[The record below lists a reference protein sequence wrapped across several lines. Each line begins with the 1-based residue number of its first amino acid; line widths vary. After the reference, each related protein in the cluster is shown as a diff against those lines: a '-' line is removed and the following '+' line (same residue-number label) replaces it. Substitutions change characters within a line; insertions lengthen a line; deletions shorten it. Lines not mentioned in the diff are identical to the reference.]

1 MCRMPEEPMTV
12 DQPPTADAGAKPAK
26 PSPPW
31 PTVAFREHPWRWVIN
46 KVQEL
51 LISIP
56 FSHVF
61 LLAWIAVYYILTQ
74 SPVLNPL
81 VKAFGYHGSMKQWW
95 DTLLSNHLHVLSAH
109 AWKDWRHIFR
119 SGGEAYLGSLMVLF
133 FTFNP
138 YKHKFKRLHSYWQV
152 PPRGVLALLL
162 AIPLFVGLGL
172 LVHHAQHWL
181 HTGVLAPAINA
192 HPNLAQKLYTD
203 TWTTKL
209 VVFVSLFIGRRPM
222 FGVFDF
228 IMRRFAERRVA
239 AGKHAHFWH
248 TAPYRAMVRTINEEE
263 GADTVRARRAQ
274 QSNVVGRLELATVL
288 LVVGLAGYGIY
299 ILQHFART

>member
-1 MCRMPEEPMTV
+1 L
-12 DQPPTADAGAKPAK
+12 
-26 PSPPW
+26 
-31 PTVAFREHPWRWVIN
+31 PTVAFKEHPWRWVIN

-95 DTLLSNHLHVLSAH
+95 DTLLSSHLHVLSARS
-109 AWKDWRHIFR
+109 WKDWRHIFR

-138 YKHKFKRLHSYWQV
+138 FKHKFKRLHSYWQL

-181 HTGVLAPAINA
+181 HTGVLAPTINA

-248 TAPYRAMVRTINEEE
+248 TAPYRAMVRTITEEE
-263 GADTVRARRAQ
+263 GANAVRARRAQ
-274 QSNVVGRLELATVL
+274 QSNVVGRLELATVV

>member
-1 MCRMPEEPMTV
+1 MSAAPVQTPAPAAT
-12 DQPPTADAGAKPAK
+12 GKPD
-26 PSPPW
+26 SRQLPW
-31 PTVAFREHPWRWVIN
+31 PTCTFKDHPWRWTIN
-46 KVQEL
+46 KAQEL

-61 LLAWIAVYYILTQ
+61 LLAWIAIYYIVTQ

-81 VKAFGYHGSMKQWW
+81 VRAFGYHGSMKQWW
-95 DTLLSNHLHVLSAH
+95 DTLLSSHIHLLSAR

-119 SGGEAYLGSLMVLF
+119 SGGEAYLGSLTVLF

-138 YKHKFKRLHSYWQV
+138 YKHNFKRLRSYWQL
-152 PPRGVLALLL
+152 PPRAVTALLL
-162 AIPLFVGLGL
+162 AIPLFVAFGL

-181 HTGVLAPAINA
+181 QTGVLAPSINA

-203 TWTTKL
+203 SWTTKL
-209 VVFVSLFIGRRPM
+209 VVVVSVFIGRRPM

-239 AGKHAHFWH
+239 AGKRAHVWH
-248 TAPYRAMVRTINEEE
+248 TAAYRATVRTITEKE
-263 GADTVRARRAQ
+263 GVDAIRARREQ
-274 QSNVVGRLELATVL
+274 QSSLVRGLEIASV
-288 LVVGLAGYGIY
+288 LVVAGLAAYGIY
-299 ILQHFART
+299 IINHFART